1 MMFVSKMA
9 INRSREGLG
18 CEPTAPY
25 SEKSTLQGSVYL
37 LIRVQE
43 RPEATSAETGGR
55 NFENFVVRLASWP
68 ADRGGRVGKNGNAR
82 NGPEKLL
89 AKTCQK

>member
-1 MMFVSKMA
+1 MA

-25 SEKSTLQGSVYL
+25 SEKSTLQGSVHL

-55 NFENFVVRLASWP
+55 NFENFAVQSILILGTKGGA
-68 ADRGGRVGKNGNAR
+68 ALGGGGGDCRGINKVNW
-82 NGPEKLL
+82 
-89 AKTCQK
+89 